1 MISYIIPAHNEQRL
15 LGRTLIAL
23 REAARLAVEPFE
35 ILVVDDGSTDRTPA
49 IAADHGA
56 RVVRIRRRHIAA
68 ARNAGARE
76 ARGAK
81 LVFIDADTRVHAP
94 LLRAAITAMERGA
107 IGGGCRVRFDDPLP
121 VHARLL
127 EHVAGLI
134 MACTGYA
141 AGCFVFCTRE
151 AFAACGGF
159 DERLYAAEEI
169 AISRALA
176 RRGRFVILRERA
188 VTSGRKLRAYRLGE
202 ILALFARLAPG
213 GWRSVRDRSA
223 LGLWYGPRREDPAEE
238 RRAA

>member
-1 MISYIIPAHNEQRL
+1 MISYIIPAHNEERL

-76 ARGAK
+76 ARGSK

-94 LLRAAITAMERGA
+94 LLRAAIAAMDRGA

-121 VHARLL
+121 AHARLM
-127 EHVAGLI
+127 EQAVGLI

-151 AFAACGGF
+151 AFAASGGF

-188 VTSGRKLRAYRLGE
+188 VTSGRKLRAYRTGEVLAILG
-202 ILALFARLAPG
+202 RLVLG
-213 GWRSVRDRSA
+213 GWRGVRSRDA
-223 LGLWYGPRREDPAEE
+223 LDLWYGPRREDPAGE